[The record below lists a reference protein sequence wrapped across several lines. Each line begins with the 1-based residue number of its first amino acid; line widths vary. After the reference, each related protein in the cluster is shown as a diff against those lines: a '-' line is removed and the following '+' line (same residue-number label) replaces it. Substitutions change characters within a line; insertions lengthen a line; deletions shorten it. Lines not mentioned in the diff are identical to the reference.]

1 MPNIKLKV
9 GNFIHFSKTEI
20 IKNKWQLQD
29 ILNFQYTFKIHSPTV
44 NFREDYSL
52 ETTLAYKYYFSI
64 KICKKFA

>member
-44 NFREDYSL
+44 SFREDYSL
-52 ETTLAYKYYFSI
+52 ETTLA
-64 KICKKFA
+64 